1 MRFLFALLFFVSLM
15 TSYLLAQTFS
25 DSAFSAN
32 GEVKYTNFTSFDYV
46 NPNAP
51 KGGHIKQYALGSYD
65 SFYDFLLKGTSV
77 KGLWLLYDTLMVRS
91 LDEPSSQYGLIAKQV
106 QRAQDNTFVIFH
118 LDENARFND
127 GTEVTAFDVEFSFQ
141 TIARGENPS
150 MMRYYAD
157 VKEAIVVDKYTI
169 RFNFNNPKNRELALI
184 LGDLPILPKHYYQ
197 NTILSENPL
206 KLPLGSGPY
215 AIESFDAGRSVTY
228 KRVKNYWARNHKTR
242 TGYFNFD
249 KITFDYYKDDAVA
262 LEAFKAGRYD
272 YREESS
278 AKNWALGYEGTA
290 LKRGEIKKLELL
302 HSLPSGMQG
311 FVFNLRK
318 NLFKDR
324 RVREAL
330 GLAFDFEW
338 SNKNLFFNQYYRTK
352 SFFDNSEFASVGI
365 PLGAELELLEPYRSK
380 LPPEVFTQSF
390 LPPKSKGDGNNR
402 ENLKKAQALLK
413 EAGFVIKN
421 GKLYPPKDIISTQ
434 NSTQAIKSQESNLQ
448 EQPFTFELLLMSPAM
463 ERVAIPFQKNLQTL
477 GITMKI
483 RVVDI
488 SQYINQL
495 RQFDYDMIVSLFP
508 QSLSPGNEQAF
519 FWGSNAADSAGSYN
533 YIGIKNEV
541 VDALISKIIHAKN
554 HQELLVCTRA
564 LDRVLLWGYYVIP
577 HFHTKTFRVA
587 FWDFLERPAITP
599 IYNIGFETWWANPDK
614 LKNLQTKY
622 PDFRR

>member
-1 MRFLFALLFFVSLM
+1 MRILLFCLLFISH
-15 TSYLLAQTFS
+15 LLAQTYS

-32 GEVKYTNFTSFDYV
+32 GEVKYKNFTSFDYV

-65 SFYDFLLKGTSV
+65 SFYDFLLKGTSA
-77 KGLWLLYDTLMVRS
+77 KGLSLLYDTLMVRS
-91 LDEPSSQYGLIAKQV
+91 FDEPSSQYGLIAKQV

-118 LDENARFND
+118 LNENARFGD
-127 GTEVTAFDVEFSFQ
+127 DKEVTAFDVEFSFN

-150 MMRYYAD
+150 MVRYYAD
-157 VKEAIVVDKYTI
+157 VKEVIVVDKYTV
-169 RFNFNNPKNRELALI
+169 RFNFKNPDNRELALI
-184 LGDLPILPKHYYQ
+184 LGDLPILPKHYYV
-197 NTILSENPL
+197 NANLSENPL
-206 KLPLGSGPY
+206 KIPLGSGPY
-215 AIESFDAGRSVTY
+215 IIESFDAGRSITY
-228 KRVKNYWARNHKTR
+228 KRRVNYWARDHKTR
-242 TGYFNFD
+242 KGYFNFD
-249 KITFDYYKDDAVA
+249 KITFDYYKDDSVA
-262 LEAFKAGRYD
+262 LEAFKSGRYD

-278 AKNWALGYEGTA
+278 AKNWALGYEGIA
-290 LKRGEIKKLELL
+290 LKNQDIKKIELL

-318 NLFKDR
+318 KIFQDR

-338 SNKNLFFNQYYRTK
+338 SNKNLFFNQYSRTK

-380 LPPEVFTQSF
+380 LPPEIFTQSF
-390 LPPKSKGDGNNR
+390 SLPKSKGDGNNR

-413 EAGFVIKN
+413 EAGFIIKN
-421 GKLYPPKDIISTQ
+421 GKLYPPKETLEDSTQ
-434 NSTQAIKSQESNLQ
+434 KTESLK
-448 EQPFTFELLLMSPAM
+448 EQPFTFELLLVSPAM

-483 RVVDI
+483 RVVDM

-495 RQFDYDMIVSLFP
+495 RQFDYDMIVSVFP

-519 FWGSNAADSAGSYN
+519 FWGSSAADSAGSYN

-541 VDALISKIIHAKN
+541 IDALIAKIIQAKDY
-554 HQELLVCTRA
+554 QELLVSTRA

-577 HFHTKTFRVA
+577 HFHIKTFRVA
-587 FWDFLERPAITP
+587 FWDFLERPAIAP
-599 IYNIGFETWWANPDK
+599 IYNIGFETWWANPSK
-614 LKNLQTKY
+614 LEKLQAKY
-622 PDFRR
+622 PNFRR

>member
-1 MRFLFALLFFVSLM
+1 MRIFLLCSLLF
-15 TSYLLAQTFS
+15 SYLLAQTYS

-32 GEVKYTNFTSFDYV
+32 GEVKYKNFTSFDYV
-46 NPNAP
+46 NPDAP

-65 SFYDFLLKGTSV
+65 SFYDFLLKGTSA
-77 KGLWLLYDTLMVRS
+77 KGLSLLYDTLMVRS
-91 LDEPSSQYGLIAKQV
+91 FDEPSSQYGLVAKQV
-106 QRAQDNTFVIFH
+106 QRAEDNTFVIFH
-118 LDENARFND
+118 LDENAHFNN
-127 GTEVTAFDVEFSFQ
+127 GKEVTAFDVEFSFN

-150 MMRYYAD
+150 MVRYYAD
-157 VKEAIVVDKYTI
+157 VKEVIVVDKYTV
-169 RFNFNNPKNRELALI
+169 RFNFHNPNNRELALI
-184 LGDLPILPKHYYQ
+184 LGDLPILPKHYYE

-215 AIESFDAGRSVTY
+215 KIESFEAGRSVTY
-228 KRVKNYWARNHKTR
+228 RRIDNYWAKNHKTR
-242 TGYFNFD
+242 VGYFNFD

-262 LEAFKAGRYD
+262 LEAFKSGRYD

-278 AKNWALGYEGTA
+278 AKNWAVGYEGIA
-290 LKRGEIKKLELL
+290 LKNQDIQKIELL

-318 NLFKDR
+318 NVFKDR

-338 SNKNLFFNQYYRTK
+338 SNKNLFFNQYSRTK

-365 PLGAELELLEPYRSK
+365 PLGAELAILEPYRSK

-390 LPPKSKGDGNNR
+390 SLPKSKGDGNNR

-413 EAGFVIKN
+413 DAGFIIKN
-421 GKLYPPKDIISTQ
+421 GKLYPPTTQ
-434 NSTQAIKSQESNLQ
+434 SNTK
-448 EQPFTFELLLMSPAM
+448 EQPFTFELLLVSPAM

-483 RVVDI
+483 RIVDV

-495 RQFDYDMIVSLFP
+495 RQFDYDMIVSVFP

-519 FWGSNAADSAGSYN
+519 FWGSKAADSAGSYN
-533 YIGIKNEV
+533 YIGIQNEV
-541 VDALISKIIHAKN
+541 VDALIAKIIQAKDY
-554 HQELLVCTRA
+554 QELLNSTRA
-564 LDRVLLWGYYVIP
+564 LDRVLLWEHYVIP

-587 FWDFLERPAITP
+587 FWDFLEHPAITP
-599 IYNIGFETWWANPDK
+599 IYNVGFETWWVNPSK
-614 LKNLQTKY
+614 LEKLQMKY
-622 PDFRR
+622 PSLRR

>member
-1 MRFLFALLFFVSLM
+1 MRILLLYLLLIS
-15 TSYLLAQTFS
+15 SLLAQTYS

-32 GEVKYTNFTSFDYV
+32 GKVKYKNFTSFDYV

-77 KGLWLLYDTLMVRS
+77 KGLSLLYDTLMVRS
-91 LDEPSSQYGLIAKQV
+91 FDEPSSQYGLIAKQV
-106 QRAQDNTFVIFH
+106 QRAQDNTFVIFQ
-118 LDENARFND
+118 LDEKAHFND
-127 GTEVTAFDVEFSFQ
+127 GKEVTAFDVEFSFN

-150 MMRYYAD
+150 MVRYYAD
-157 VKEAIVVDKYTI
+157 VKEVIVVDKYTV
-169 RFNFNNPKNRELALI
+169 RFNFNDSDNRELALI
-184 LGDLPILPKHYYQ
+184 LGDLPILPKHYYEKI
-197 NTILSENPL
+197 NLSENPL

-215 AIESFDAGRSVTY
+215 IIDSFDAGRSITY
-228 KRVKNYWARNHKTR
+228 KRVENYWARNHKTR
-242 TGYFNFD
+242 IGHFNFD

-262 LEAFKAGRYD
+262 LEAFKSGRYD

-278 AKNWALGYEGTA
+278 AKNWAVGYQSIA
-290 LKRGEIKKLELL
+290 LKNQEIKKLELL

-318 NLFKDR
+318 SLFKDR

-338 SNKNLFFNQYYRTK
+338 SNKNLFFNQYSRTK

-365 PLGAELELLEPYRSK
+365 PLGTELELLEPYRSK
-380 LPPEVFTQSF
+380 LPPELFTQNFS
-390 LPPKSKGDGNNR
+390 LPKSKGDGNNR

-413 EAGFVIKN
+413 EAGFTIKN
-421 GKLYPPKDIISTQ
+421 GKLYAPKEKVNVQDSIQ
-434 NSTQAIKSQESNLQ
+434 NTK
-448 EQPFTFELLLMSPAM
+448 EQPFTFELLLTSPAM

-483 RVVDI
+483 RIVDI

-495 RQFDYDMIVSLFP
+495 RQFDYDMIVSVFP

-519 FWGSNAADSAGSYN
+519 FWGSNAADAEGSYN

-541 VDALISKIIHAKN
+541 IDALITKVIQAKDY
-554 HQELLVCTRA
+554 QELLVSTRA
-564 LDRVLLWGYYVIP
+564 LDRVLLWGYYMIP

-587 FWDFLERPAITP
+587 FWDFLEHPEITP
-599 IYNIGFETWWANPDK
+599 IYNVGFETWWANPSK
-614 LKNLQTKY
+614 LEKLQSKY
-622 PDFRR
+622 PNFRR